1 MVCVCVMFVDAEV
14 AGQLPVSKSRSSA
27 VTMAHRRP
35 FKTPVFWVEN
45 HHRPRAGDTARRVWT
60 HSACHELRLSRH
72 PLPDAQRTA
81 QASGSQSSIC
91 FYMVSVHCAQV
102 KHQVLNPRSAFTQCH
117 CTVHRSNIR
126 FPILDLLLHSVSAQC
141 IAQTSGSQSSICFYT
156 VSVHSAQLKHL
167 VLNPVSAFMQCHCMK
182 HLHCLCYSVCLH
194 VIEFLFIAP
203 LLYFTNTHIDIT
215 HTPI

>member
-1 MVCVCVMFVDAEV
+1 LLLKSLDNYLSVNHARLLSLWHTVGTLRRQFSDLKTTTDRELATLHAEFGRIRL
-14 AGQLPVSKSRSSA
+14 A
-27 VTMAHRRP
+27 M
-35 FKTPVFWVEN
+35 N
-45 HHRPRAGDTARRVWT
+45 
-60 HSACHELRLSRH
+60 SACLGIRSQMHN
-72 PLPDAQRTA
+72 AQL
-81 QASGSQSSIC
+81 
-91 FYMVSVHCAQV
+91 
-102 KHQVLNPRSAFTQCH
+102 KHQVLSLQSAFTQCH

-203 LLYFTNTHIDIT
+203 LLYFTNTHVDIT